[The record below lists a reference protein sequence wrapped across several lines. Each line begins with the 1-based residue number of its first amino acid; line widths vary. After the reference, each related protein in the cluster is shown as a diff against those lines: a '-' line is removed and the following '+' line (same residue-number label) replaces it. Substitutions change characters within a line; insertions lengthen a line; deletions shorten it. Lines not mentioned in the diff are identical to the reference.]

1 LPDFT
6 DLHDLAKFLARMRN
20 DLEPAAIKAAPA
32 IANVLAALTS
42 MSGCLLARMSGSGAT
57 CFGIFADQ
65 TLAAAA
71 ARTISDAKP
80 DWWVAA
86 APVLA

>member
-1 LPDFT
+1 
-6 DLHDLAKFLARMRN
+6 
-20 DLEPAAIKAAPA
+20 
-32 IANVLAALTS
+32 VLAALTS